1 MSFGM
6 GGWDGA
12 GLTAPSGG
20 DGWSVAGN
28 RGVQGCASPAGHG
41 GWHSWSG
48 VDQELVFHPLS
59 MSKCGVKGS

>member
-28 RGVQGCASPAGHG
+28 RGVQGCASPAGAWRMAQLERRG
-41 GWHSWSG
+41 SG
-48 VDQELVFHPLS
+48 IGFPPFIHE
-59 MSKCGVKGS
+59 

>member
-1 MSFGM
+1 M
-6 GGWDGA
+6 GQGSRPPTPHRA
-12 GLTAPSGG
+12 SGG